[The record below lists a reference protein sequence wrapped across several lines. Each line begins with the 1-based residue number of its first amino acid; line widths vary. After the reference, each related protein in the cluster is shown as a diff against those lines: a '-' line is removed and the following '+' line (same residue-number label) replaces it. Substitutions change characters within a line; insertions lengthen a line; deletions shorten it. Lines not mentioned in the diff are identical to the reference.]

1 MYASE
6 QLCVLFTK
14 LKSTN
19 KITKTVMRNYGRLI
33 GKVLYC
39 YVLPAMGTLL
49 LVMSMFHRELE
60 PTLHMSSESD
70 TMLKVISLILC
81 ASTYWAAFMYWN
93 AFIREYD
100 MPEDKYVEYFDS
112 ILNEPDLSEPLIDEM
127 KDEFHYSD
135 PKVELDSPI
144 KGLCLPFVR
153 EYLKEESR
161 YGQCGWGNGYV
172 LISSDHPMSG
182 VHYDQA
188 PYFEAELTFGGQF
201 STEMLELCGIDKDIA
216 KDADK
221 YWVFGFDTMHVWNN
235 RVKNNEN
242 WVRSKAVELAADF
255 NKLYA
260 GEVV

>member
-1 MYASE
+1 MKR
-6 QLCVLFTK
+6 VT
-14 LKSTN
+14 LKS
-19 KITKTVMRNYGRLI
+19 I

-39 YVLPAMGTLL
+39 YMLPAMGTLL
-49 LVMSMFHRELE
+49 LIISMFHRELD

-70 TMLKVISLILC
+70 TMLKIVGIVLC
-81 ASTYWAAFMYWN
+81 ASTWFAAFQYWN
-93 AFIREYD
+93 AFLREYN
-100 MPEDKYVEYFDS
+100 V
-112 ILNEPDLSEPLIDEM
+112 ISEESYLE
-127 KDEFHYSD
+127 HYSEGIED
-135 PKVELDSPI
+135 PDMEFEFDPVDDLYDFQKYDFQKVELDSPI

-182 VHYDQA
+182 VHYDHA
-188 PYFEAELTFGGQF
+188 PYFECELTFGGQF

-242 WVRSKAVELAADF
+242 WVRSKAVQLAADF